1 MVCLNPNLPVT
12 TLNVNGLN
20 TLIKTR
26 HLGWRGE
33 TIGMHPLS
41 PLPIYPSTVWNVG
54 VMTGT
59 AAVIVDHADESHT
72 LGVVEKKSGRNLGP

>member
-1 MVCLNPNLPVT
+1 
-12 TLNVNGLN
+12 
-20 TLIKTR
+20 
-26 HLGWRGE
+26 
-33 TIGMHPLS
+33 MHPLF

-54 VMTGT
+54 VMTGA

>member
-1 MVCLNPNLPVT
+1 MVGLNPNLSVT

-26 HLGWRGE
+26 HLGLGGD
-33 TIGMHPLS
+33 IGMHPLS

-54 VMTGT
+54 VMTEA